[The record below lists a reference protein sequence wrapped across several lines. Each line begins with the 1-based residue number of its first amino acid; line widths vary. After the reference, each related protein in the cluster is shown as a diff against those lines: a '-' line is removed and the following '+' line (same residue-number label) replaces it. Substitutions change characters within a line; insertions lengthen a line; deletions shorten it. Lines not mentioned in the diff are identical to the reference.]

1 MSIDVKSYSAHLAA
15 RSVIKESNFC
25 ASPRDLLTWICICA
39 CVILEMIVYL
49 FFFAR
54 VVNVPLQ
61 YIAKDLGFAGNALAQ
76 GTSQGHSLVLA
87 LGITYVESAEI
98 ASHFIL

>member
-1 MSIDVKSYSAHLAA
+1 MSIDVKSFSAHSAA
-15 RSVIKESNFC
+15 RSVIKKSNFC

-39 CVILEMIVYL
+39 CASLEIIVYL
-49 FFFAR
+49 FFVR

-76 GTSQGHSLVLA
+76 GTSRWHSLVFA
-87 LGITYVESAEI
+87 LGITHVESAEI
-98 ASHFIL
+98 ASNFIL